1 MSQTVDELV
10 VFIRCPASVHELFGH
25 SSKWPRR
32 ACVVDHAWTCSQQ
45 TKTSMQSLSSA
56 VSGISFRLQTSNW
69 NSTRAGISSDVIKQ
83 MHTHTHHVY
92 FSDLSTLSDFPASC
106 PPDSPVEWFKKV
118 RSSLLIP
125 LIRVALK
132 ARDTEMTAL
141 EGFLQRAGLK
151 CLTHAEHLK
160 TWHSVKSEEQR
171 WLASTPSVSAN
182 MSMCFVS
189 FSLDS
194 HALHNPDS
202 PPKVVT
208 LLHASGKSSEVWSF
222 TAKQHCSILLNNRS
236 RWGLCF
242 KTQQNRFDLERL
254 Y

>member
-1 MSQTVDELV
+1 MWSITPELAANRLKQVCNPCHRPFLEYHSVCRQATETPLEQASPVMSLN
-10 VFIRCPASVHELFGH
+10 RC
-25 SSKWPRR
+25 
-32 ACVVDHAWTCSQQ
+32 
-45 TKTSMQSLSSA
+45 
-56 VSGISFRLQTSNW
+56 
-69 NSTRAGISSDVIKQ
+69 
-83 MHTHTHHVY
+83 THTHHVY